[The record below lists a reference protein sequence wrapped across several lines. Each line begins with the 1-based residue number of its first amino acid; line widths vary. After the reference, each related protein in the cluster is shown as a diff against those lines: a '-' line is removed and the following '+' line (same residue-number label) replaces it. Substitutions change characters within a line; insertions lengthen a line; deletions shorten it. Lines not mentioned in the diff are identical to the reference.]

1 MPRSRLPGRPCF
13 WATSM
18 PQTLPE
24 KENSNPKPK
33 MAEPDA
39 RAALRQKLEEREKA
53 RAALVEV
60 VQEEDQRIAQLREK
74 RAQDREM
81 RRKEH
86 EAAAQPPPAQPPKPR
101 RRRRKPISD
110 VEDARRQEKER
121 TAAEKA
127 EKAPPPDPR
136 DAERRELWRELG
148 AYGDSLRERVD
159 FPENYDE
166 VVQLM
171 SRKDL
176 TQKEETW
183 SEAALAG
190 GDFSK
195 YANLFEDDAN
205 DKKLRAGLATIE
217 RLDRE
222 LAKVHAKARAVRDM
236 GQLPPP
242 PLQRPSS
249 ADSTST
255 NRTGPFITQKRLHK
269 RVQPRD
275 DVSAMSEASVVQGT
289 DFVLNNKVQGG
300 DKSLLTIEQQDRAYQ
315 LELGEDENDEVLRGL
330 SEYVV
335 DDERLR
341 EIDAEL
347 AALGRETDEVLRDA
361 EARAAAV
368 AASASHG
375 EVGASDHEKARN
387 FLQLAREARALK
399 ARQSDVDAQLAEV
412 RARPLVLAEDE
423 DSEGV
428 TPSDVKK
435 LVEEYKDAPPVPR
448 ERLDDLLKSLRATE
462 APSQLALALKDAEM
476 IRDERRRVDDRATP
490 RRDYRTFGDEIRA
503 VMERRS
509 EENPFARDDDRL
521 EDALLEASLKA
532 EQALRNSDAVLAR
545 SSVAE

>member
-1 MPRSRLPGRPCF
+1 
-13 WATSM
+13 M

-24 KENSNPKPK
+24 KENTKPTSK
-33 MAEPDA
+33 MAEPSERD
-39 RAALRQKLEEREKA
+39 ALRQRLEERDRA

-60 VQEEDQRIAQLREK
+60 VQEEDARIAQLREK

-86 EAAAQPPPAQPPKPR
+86 EAAQPPPAQPKPR

-121 TAAEKA
+121 TAAEEA

-136 DAERRELWRELG
+136 DAERRELWKELG

-195 YANLFEDDAN
+195 YANLFEDNEN

-242 PLQRPSS
+242 PVQRPSS

-315 LELGEDENDEVLRGL
+315 LELGEDENDGVLRDL

-368 AASASHG
+368 AASASNG

-476 IRDERRRVDDRATP
+476 IRDERRRVDERATP

-503 VMERRS
+503 VMARRS

-521 EDALLEASLKA
+521 EDALMEASLKA

>member
-1 MPRSRLPGRPCF
+1 
-13 WATSM
+13 
-18 PQTLPE
+18 
-24 KENSNPKPK
+24 
-33 MAEPDA
+33 
-39 RAALRQKLEEREKA
+39 
-53 RAALVEV
+53 
-60 VQEEDQRIAQLREK
+60 
-74 RAQDREM
+74 
-81 RRKEH
+81 
-86 EAAAQPPPAQPPKPR
+86 
-101 RRRRKPISD
+101 
-110 VEDARRQEKER
+110 
-121 TAAEKA
+121 
-127 EKAPPPDPR
+127 
-136 DAERRELWRELG
+136 
-148 AYGDSLRERVD
+148 
-159 FPENYDE
+159 
-166 VVQLM
+166 
-171 SRKDL
+171 
-176 TQKEETW
+176 
-183 SEAALAG
+183 
-190 GDFSK
+190 
-195 YANLFEDDAN
+195 
-205 DKKLRAGLATIE
+205 
-217 RLDRE
+217 
-222 LAKVHAKARAVRDM
+222 
-236 GQLPPP
+236 
-242 PLQRPSS
+242 
-249 ADSTST
+249 
-255 NRTGPFITQKRLHK
+255 
-269 RVQPRD
+269 
-275 DVSAMSEASVVQGT
+275 MSEASVVQGT

-315 LELGEDENDEVLRGL
+315 LELNDEENDQVLRDL

-462 APSQLALALKDAEM
+462 APSQLALALRDAEM
-476 IRDERRRVDDRATP
+476 IRDERRRVDERATP

-503 VMERRS
+503 VMARRS

>member
-1 MPRSRLPGRPCF
+1 MCAGLRIG
-13 WATSM
+13 AQAM
-18 PQTLPE
+18 PQTLPAD
-24 KENSNPKPK
+24 ENAPPSK
-33 MAEPDA
+33 MAEASERD
-39 RAALRQKLEEREKA
+39 ALRQRLEERDKA

-86 EAAAQPPPAQPPKPR
+86 EAAQTQPPPAQPPKPR
-101 RRRRKPISD
+101 RRRRKPVSD

-121 TAAEKA
+121 TAAEEA

-136 DAERRELWRELG
+136 DAERRELWKELG

-171 SRKDL
+171 SRNDL
-176 TQKEETW
+176 NNKEETW

-195 YANLFEDDAN
+195 YANLFADDEN

-242 PLQRPSS
+242 PVQRPSS

-275 DVSAMSEASVVQGT
+275 DVSAMSDASVVQGT

-368 AASASHG
+368 AASAKEG

-428 TPSDVKK
+428 KASDVKR
-435 LVEEYKDAPPVPR
+435 LVEEYRDAPPVPR

-476 IRDERRRVDDRATP
+476 IRDERRRVDERATP
-490 RRDYRTFGDEIRA
+490 RRDYQTFGDEIHA

-521 EDALLEASLKA
+521 EDALLEASLRA

>member
-1 MPRSRLPGRPCF
+1 
-13 WATSM
+13 
-18 PQTLPE
+18 
-24 KENSNPKPK
+24 

-39 RAALRQKLEEREKA
+39 REALRQKLAERDKA

-86 EAAAQPPPAQPPKPR
+86 EAAQPPPAQPKPR

-121 TAAEKA
+121 TAAEEA

-136 DAERRELWRELG
+136 DAERRELWKELG

-242 PLQRPSS
+242 PVQRPSS

-275 DVSAMSEASVVQGT
+275 DVSAMSEASQVVQGT

-315 LELGEDENDEVLRGL
+315 LELNDEENDQVLRDL

-476 IRDERRRVDDRATP
+476 IRDEKRRVDERATP

-503 VMERRS
+503 VMARRS

>member
-1 MPRSRLPGRPCF
+1 MPP
-13 WATSM
+13 
-18 PQTLPE
+18 TLPLAD
-24 KENSNPKPK
+24 ENANPASSAK
-33 MAEPDA
+33 MAEPSERD
-39 RAALRQKLEEREKA
+39 ALRQRLEERDRA

-101 RRRRKPISD
+101 RRRRKPVSD

-121 TAAEKA
+121 TAAEEA

-136 DAERRELWRELG
+136 DAERRELWKELG

-195 YANLFEDDAN
+195 YTNLFEDDEN

-462 APSQLALALKDAEM
+462 APSQLALALRDAEM
-476 IRDERRRVDDRATP
+476 IRDERRRVDERATP

-503 VMERRS
+503 VMARRS

>member
-1 MPRSRLPGRPCF
+1 
-13 WATSM
+13 M

-24 KENSNPKPK
+24 KENTKPTSK

-39 RAALRQKLEEREKA
+39 RAALRQKLEERDRA

-86 EAAAQPPPAQPPKPR
+86 EAAQPPPAQPKPR

-121 TAAEKA
+121 TAAEEA

-136 DAERRELWRELG
+136 DAERRELWKELG

-275 DVSAMSEASVVQGT
+275 DVSAMSEASQVVQGT

-315 LELGEDENDEVLRGL
+315 LELGEDENDEVLRGI

-476 IRDERRRVDDRATP
+476 IRDEKRRVDERATP

-503 VMERRS
+503 VMARRS

>member
-1 MPRSRLPGRPCF
+1 
-13 WATSM
+13 M

-39 RAALRQKLEEREKA
+39 RAALRQKLEERDRA

-101 RRRRKPISD
+101 RRRRKPVSD

-121 TAAEKA
+121 TAAEEA

-195 YANLFEDDAN
+195 YANLFEDDGN

-242 PLQRPSS
+242 PVQRPSS

-275 DVSAMSEASVVQGT
+275 DVSAMSEPTVVQGGT

-368 AASASHG
+368 ADSASHG

-387 FLQLAREARALK
+387 FLVLAREARALK

-503 VMERRS
+503 VMARRS

>member
-1 MPRSRLPGRPCF
+1 MLVRRSRVALPREPVERFARSLHDSVSVVPSIRAGLG
-13 WATSM
+13 TSRLCAGLRIGAQAM
-18 PQTLPE
+18 PQTLPAD
-24 KENSNPKPK
+24 ENAPPSK
-33 MAEPDA
+33 MAEASERD
-39 RAALRQKLEEREKA
+39 ALRQRLEERDKA

-86 EAAAQPPPAQPPKPR
+86 EAATQPPPAQPPKPR
-101 RRRRKPISD
+101 RRRRKPVSD

-121 TAAEKA
+121 TAAEEA

-136 DAERRELWRELG
+136 DAERRELWKELG

-171 SRKDL
+171 SRNDL

-195 YANLFEDDAN
+195 YANLFADDEN

-275 DVSAMSEASVVQGT
+275 DVSAMSEATQVQQGT

-315 LELGEDENDEVLRGL
+315 LELGEDENDQILRDL

-368 AASASHG
+368 AALSG
-375 EVGASDHEKARN
+375 VGATSVSTLLT
-387 FLQLAREARALK
+387 FLQTGGNPE
-399 ARQSDVDAQLAEV
+399 DIEH
-412 RARPLVLAEDE
+412 AED
-423 DSEGV
+423 
-428 TPSDVKK
+428 
-435 LVEEYKDAPPVPR
+435 R
-448 ERLDDLLKSLRATE
+448 ERLLAVIE
-462 APSQLALALKDAEM
+462 AG
-476 IRDERRRVDDRATP
+476 
-490 RRDYRTFGDEIRA
+490 FGDFKEFNDL
-503 VMERRS
+503 V
-509 EENPFARDDDRL
+509 RDVFKSRL
-521 EDALLEASLKA
+521 EKSRLGTQELHSASGGLAAAKERYTKQEEDDAKLLEAV
-532 EQALRNSDAVLAR
+532 DC
-545 SSVAE
+545 

>member
-1 MPRSRLPGRPCF
+1 MGAS
-13 WATSM
+13 SM
-18 PQTLPE
+18 PQTLPID
-24 KENSNPKPK
+24 ENEPPPSK

-39 RAALRQKLEEREKA
+39 REALRQKLAERDKA

-101 RRRRKPISD
+101 RRRRKPVSD

-121 TAAEKA
+121 TAAEEA

-136 DAERRELWRELG
+136 DAERRELWKELG

-176 TQKEETW
+176 QGKEETW

-242 PLQRPSS
+242 PVQRPSS

-275 DVSAMSEASVVQGT
+275 DVSAMSEASQVIQGT

-368 AASASHG
+368 AASASNG

-387 FLQLAREARALK
+387 FLVLAREARALK

-435 LVEEYKDAPPVPR
+435 LVEEYKDAPPVER
-448 ERLDDLLKSLRATE
+448 SRLDDLLKSLRATE

-476 IRDERRRVDDRATP
+476 IRDERRRVDERATP
-490 RRDYRTFGDEIRA
+490 RRDYQTFGDEIHA

-521 EDALLEASLKA
+521 EDALLEASLRA